1 MQVSSIPM
9 PEFVPVDPTPVP
21 ELVAAL
27 KRLSALQGM
36 SEEEYL
42 WLAEHGLERCARAG
56 SILFRAGETASAMSI
71 LLQGEIQV
79 HREHNGP
86 MALFIGRAGQLTGL
100 LPFSRM
106 KTYGGRGQATSDVW
120 ALQYPREI
128 FDEMLKAVP
137 SIVQRSVSA
146 LLDRTREVTRLEQ
159 QAEKLNALGKLAANL
174 AHELNNPASAA
185 QRSAAGLLSELK
197 VYGRHKFDLGGLCLD
212 EKSLKALHGWQQR
225 MVERVTAANGAPCP
239 SDEEP
244 LLNWLQA
251 HAIEDAWKICPD
263 LSEAGVT
270 IADLDELDHLMGHTS
285 LSIVLGQFASSR
297 RTERMAQAMV
307 DSTARIFDLIAAV
320 KDYSYMDQAPIQD
333 VDVAQSLETTLAM
346 MQSRLGRTAIERRYQ
361 PGLPRISAYGSELN
375 QVWTAILENALDAT
389 HGDGRIVLGVKRE
402 GDSVVVE
409 IWDDGQGIPAE
420 IQDRIFEP
428 FFTTKAPGEGLG
440 LGLDTVQRIVRRH
453 RGFVTVT
460 SEPGSTCFQVRL
472 PIEPLQAY

>member
-27 KRLSALQGM
+27 KRVSALQGM

-42 WLAEHGLERCARAG
+42 WLAENGLERCARAG
-56 SILFRAGETASAMSI
+56 SILFRAGETADAMTI

-79 HREHNGP
+79 HRDHNGP
-86 MALFIGRAGQLTGL
+86 MAIFIGRAGQITGL

-120 ALQYPREI
+120 ALQYPREM
-128 FDEMLKAVP
+128 FDEMIRAVP
-137 SIVQRSVSA
+137 SMVQRSVSV
-146 LLDRTREVTRLEQ
+146 LVDRAREVTRLEQ
-159 QAEKLNALGKLAANL
+159 QAEKLTALGKLAANL

-197 VYGRHKFDLGGLCLD
+197 VYGRHKFDLGSLCLD
-212 EKSLKALHGWQQR
+212 EARLKALHGWQR
-225 MVERVTAANGAPCP
+225 SIVERAQASKDEP
-239 SDEEP
+239 SAIEEEE
-244 LLNWLQA
+244 LFHWLQA
-251 HAIEDAWKICPD
+251 HSIEDAWKICPD
-263 LSEAGVT
+263 LCEARVGV
-270 IADLDELDHLMGHTS
+270 ADLEKLDELMGHTS

-307 DSTARIFDLIAAV
+307 DSTARIFDLIAAI

-333 VDVAQSLETTLAM
+333 VDVPQSLETTLTM
-346 MQSRLGRTAIERRYQ
+346 MQSRLGRTSIERNFQ
-361 PGLPRISAYGSELN
+361 PALPRISAYGSELN

-389 HGDGRIVLGVKRE
+389 HGEGCIRLNVKRE
-402 GDSVVVE
+402 GESVVVE
-409 IWDDGQGIPAE
+409 IQDDGPGIAPE

-428 FFTTKAPGEGLG
+428 FFSTKAPGEGLG

>member
-1 MQVSSIPM
+1 
-9 PEFVPVDPTPVP
+9 
-21 ELVAAL
+21 
-27 KRLSALQGM
+27 M

-42 WLAEHGLERCARAG
+42 WLAENGLERCARAG
-56 SILFRAGETASAMSI
+56 SILFRAGETADAMTI

-79 HREHNGP
+79 HRDHSGP
-86 MALFIGRAGQLTGL
+86 MAIFIGRAGQITGL

-106 KTYGGRGQATSDVW
+106 KTYGGRGQATTDVW
-120 ALQYPREI
+120 ALQYPREM
-128 FDEMLKAVP
+128 FDEMIRAVP
-137 SIVQRSVSA
+137 SMVQRSVSV
-146 LLDRTREVTRLEQ
+146 LVDRAREVTRLEQ
-159 QAEKLNALGKLAANL
+159 QAEKLAALGKLAANL

-197 VYGRHKFDLGGLCLD
+197 VYGRHKFDLGSLCLD
-212 EKSLKALHGWQQR
+212 EARLKALHGWQR
-225 MVERVTAANGAPCP
+225 AIVERSQA
-239 SDEEP
+239 SKDEPWTVEEEQ

-251 HAIEDAWKICPD
+251 HSIEDAWKICPD
-263 LSEAGVT
+263 LCEARVT
-270 IADLDELDHLMGHTS
+270 VADLEELDGLMGHTS

-307 DSTARIFDLIAAV
+307 DSTARIFDLIAAI

-333 VDVAQSLETTLAM
+333 VDVPQSLETTLVM
-346 MQSRLGRTAIERRYQ
+346 MQSRLGHTSIERNFQ

-375 QVWTAILENALDAT
+375 QVWTAVLENALEAT
-389 HGDGRIVLGVKRE
+389 HGEGCIRLNVKHE
-402 GDSVVVE
+402 GEAVVVE
-409 IWDDGQGIPAE
+409 IQDDGPGIAPE

-428 FFTTKAPGEGLG
+428 FFSTKAPGDGLG

>member
-27 KRLSALQGM
+27 KRVSALQGM
-36 SEEEYL
+36 SEDEYL
-42 WLAEHGLERCARAG
+42 WLAENGMERCARAG
-56 SILFRAGETASAMSI
+56 SIIFREGDSADAMTI

-79 HREHNGP
+79 HRERNGP
-86 MALFIGRAGQLTGL
+86 MAIFIGRAGQLTGL

-137 SIVQRSVSA
+137 SMVQRSVSV
-146 LLDRTREVTRLEQ
+146 LLDRAREVTRLEQ
-159 QAEKLNALGKLAANL
+159 QAEKLTALGKLAANL

-197 VYGRHKFDLGGLCLD
+197 IYGRHKFDLGSLCLD
-212 EKSLKALHGWQQR
+212 ENSLKALHGWQR
-225 MVERVTAANGAPCP
+225 AIVERGSAMSGESSPT
-239 SDEEP
+239 DEEA
-244 LLNWLQA
+244 LLSWLQA
-251 HAIEDAWKICPD
+251 HSIEDAWKICPD
-263 LSEAGVT
+263 LAEARVT
-270 IADLDELDHLMGHTS
+270 IADLDELDRLMGHTS

-346 MQSRLGRTAIERRYQ
+346 MQSRLGRTTIERRYQ

-389 HGDGRIVLGVKRE
+389 HGEGRIVLGAKHE
-402 GDSVVVE
+402 GDTVVVE
-409 IWDDGQGIPAE
+409 IWDDGPGIAAE

-428 FFTTKAPGEGLG
+428 FFSTKAPGEGLG

>member
-1 MQVSSIPM
+1 M

-27 KRLSALQGM
+27 KRVISLQGM

-56 SILFRAGETASAMSI
+56 SILFREGDVADAMSI
-71 LLQGEIQV
+71 ILQGEIQV
-79 HREHNGP
+79 HRERGGP

-106 KTYGGRGQATSDVW
+106 KTYGGRGQVTQDVW
-120 ALQYPREI
+120 ALQYPREM
-128 FDEMLKAVP
+128 FDEMLQAVP
-137 SIVQRSVSA
+137 SMVQRSVSV
-146 LLDRTREVTRLEQ
+146 LLDRAREVTRLEQ
-159 QAEKLNALGKLAANL
+159 QAEKLTALGKLAANL

-212 EKSLKALHGWQQR
+212 EKRLTTLYGWQR
-225 MVERVTAANGAPCP
+225 AIVDRGAATSGEPSTVE
-239 SDEEP
+239 EEA

-251 HAIEDAWKICPD
+251 HSVEDAWKICPD
-263 LSEAGVT
+263 LCEARVT
-270 IADLDELDHLMGHTS
+270 TADLDELDRMMGHTS

-307 DSTARIFDLIAAV
+307 DSTARIFDLIAAI

-333 VDVAQSLETTLAM
+333 VDVPQSLETTLAM
-346 MQSRLGRTAIERRYQ
+346 IQSRLKGTTIERRYQ

-389 HGDGRIVLGVKRE
+389 HGEGRIVLSVKRE
-402 GDSVVVE
+402 GESVVVE
-409 IWDDGQGIPAE
+409 IWDDGPGIPAE

-428 FFTTKAPGEGLG
+428 FFSTKAPGEGLG